1 MRLGAVALYAL
12 LSAAAIALAG
22 VFLALAYRGTD
33 GGLLAVL
40 VSAFVAFVVQVGAFA
55 LARTFARDG
64 QAIAGW
70 GIGAVV
76 SMLTLVLYGVLAGF
90 VALPPDAA
98 LLSLATFL
106 FLTELIE
113 PPLLTR

>member
-1 MRLGAVALYAL
+1 MKLGALPLYAL
-12 LSAAAIALAG
+12 LSAAAIGLAG
-22 VFLALAYRGTD
+22 VFFALAYRETD
-33 GGLLAVL
+33 QGLLAVL

-55 LARTFARDG
+55 LARTFARGG

-70 GIGAVV
+70 GLGAII
-76 SMLTLVLYGVLAGF
+76 SMGTLVVVGVLAGM
-90 VALPPDAA
+90 VDLPREAA